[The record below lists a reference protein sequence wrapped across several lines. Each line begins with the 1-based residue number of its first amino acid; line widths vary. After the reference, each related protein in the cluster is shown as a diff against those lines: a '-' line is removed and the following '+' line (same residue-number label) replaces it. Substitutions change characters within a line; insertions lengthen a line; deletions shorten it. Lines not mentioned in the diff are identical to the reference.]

1 MSAVLDFRELR
12 DKVLAGEMEDDEEIE
27 DPAFKQEIGDHMG
40 QAVAIGA
47 VVATSAALIYDA
59 VQQTSAFPLFGSI
72 SKASLLSLGVCLPLG
87 YFVGAFSRGMEAQT
101 QEDRYE
107 QLLDDSANIIEEQQE
122 EIDSM
127 EAENEEK
134 EAEEQANAE
143 NDYQYDYL
151 SAEDSF
157 FHGPSLG
164 MGVSAFGQEG
174 VLYRPKD
181 TGMPW

>member
-12 DKVLAGEMEDDEEIE
+12 DKVLAGEMEDDEEID
-27 DPAFKQEIGDHMG
+27 DPAFKQEIGDHMS

-101 QEDRYE
+101 QSPIGPFSELILEIGDGEVPAKRATW
-107 QLLDDSANIIEEQQE
+107 SANST
-122 EIDSM
+122 DSLDL
-127 EAENEEK
+127 AQCVRDFLNE
-134 EAEEQANAE
+134 
-143 NDYQYDYL
+143 
-151 SAEDSF
+151 
-157 FHGPSLG
+157 
-164 MGVSAFGQEG
+164 V
-174 VLYRPKD
+174 RPQ
-181 TGMPW
+181 PER

>member
-12 DKVLAGEMEDDEEIE
+12 DKVLAGEMDEEEEPME
-27 DPAFKQEIGDHMG
+27 DTGLGLEVKSPRI
-40 QAVAIGA
+40 AI
-47 VVATSAALIYDA
+47 
-59 VQQTSAFPLFGSI
+59 PLCFGV
-72 SKASLLSLGVCLPLG
+72 ASLGG
-87 YFVGAFSRGMEAQT
+87 IAFDKWGNQGTAFSPAWVTGLVALSAISFGVAFGGISRGLEAQT
-101 QEDRYE
+101 EKERYE
-107 QLLDDSANIIEEQQE
+107 KLLNQSQDIIEEQQE
-122 EIDSM
+122 EIDAM
-127 EAENEEK
+127 EAETEEK
-134 EAEEQANAE
+134 EAEEQAEAE
-143 NDYQYDYL
+143 NSYQYDYL

>member
-1 MSAVLDFRELR
+1 MDFAVD
-12 DKVLAGEMEDDEEIE
+12 LACLLL
-27 DPAFKQEIGDHMG
+27 PLAFMW
-40 QAVAIGA
+40 
-47 VVATSAALIYDA
+47 
-59 VQQTSAFPLFGSI
+59 FGYQIPISI
-72 SKASLLSLGVCLPLG
+72 SDMLLLTVWPTL
-87 YFVGAFSRGMEAQT
+87 
-101 QEDRYE
+101 
-107 QLLDDSANIIEEQQE
+107 SALMKIEELFEESIRQNYTRVVVQSEERKSFKMNRRRSSLFQQPV
-122 EIDSM
+122 IM
-127 EAENEEK
+127 K